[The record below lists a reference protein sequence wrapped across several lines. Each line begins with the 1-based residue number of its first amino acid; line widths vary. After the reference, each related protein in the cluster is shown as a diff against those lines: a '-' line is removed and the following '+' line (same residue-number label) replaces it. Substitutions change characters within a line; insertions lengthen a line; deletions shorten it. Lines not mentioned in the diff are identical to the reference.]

1 MKFSPILLLVAFFL
15 VGAFAHEHEALW
27 QDYKVISTFLQSVS
41 LIAIE
46 NVKLFN
52 WWLFFHIMYG
62 ICLFALH
69 WTESLVLLFFLG
81 LA

>member
-15 VGAFAHEHEALW
+15 VEAFAHEHEALW

-46 NVKLFN
+46 KVKLIN
-52 WWLFFHIMYG
+52 WWNFHIMYG

-69 WTESLVLLFFLG
+69 WTESLVLSFFLG

>member
-15 VGAFAHEHEALW
+15 VEAFAHEHEALW

-46 NVKLFN
+46 KVKLII
-52 WWLFFHIMYG
+52 WWNFQIMYG

-69 WTESLVLLFFLG
+69 WTESLVLSFFLG